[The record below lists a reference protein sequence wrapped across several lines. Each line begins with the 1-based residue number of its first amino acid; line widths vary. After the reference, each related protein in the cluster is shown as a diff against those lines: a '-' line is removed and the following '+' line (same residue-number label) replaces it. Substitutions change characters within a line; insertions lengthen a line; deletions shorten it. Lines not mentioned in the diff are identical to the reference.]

1 MKTTYQEY
9 KSVSTPWYPCRLED
23 QTDHSVYISRLP
35 AGWKTKLSLH
45 FICLDSLPIGRQN
58 CPYSLSIWSSCWMED
73 KIDLC
78 LYLWYPCLLVD
89 RTVPT
94 LVCNITVK
102 KTQGITDIFHIF
114 VFFST
119 KWEGTVSR
127 WLPAHCSTTIL
138 ASLPLAKTA
147 LTRVQIWRMSVP
159 P

>member
-9 KSVSTPWYPCRLED
+9 KSVSTLWYPCRLED
-23 QTDHSVYISRLP
+23 QTDHSVYISGLP

-58 CPYSLSIWSSCWMED
+58 CSYSLGIWSSCWMED

-102 KTQGITDIFHIF
+102 KPRELLIFSIF
-114 VFFST
+114 LTWIS
-119 KWEGTVSR
+119 WELNRLRNLYMFLTYWVSSSIFR
-127 WLPAHCSTTIL
+127 NAANI
-138 ASLPLAKTA
+138 
-147 LTRVQIWRMSVP
+147 SV
-159 P
+159 